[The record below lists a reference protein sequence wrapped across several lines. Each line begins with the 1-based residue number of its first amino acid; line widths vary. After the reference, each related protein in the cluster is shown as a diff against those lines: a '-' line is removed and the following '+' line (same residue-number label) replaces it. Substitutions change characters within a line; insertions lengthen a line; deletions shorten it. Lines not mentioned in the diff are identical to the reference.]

1 MMCIKAVV
9 KIGRSDLMLE
19 NLEIINTQNMIDI
32 IGKMPVRSQEEID
45 EYNRMEMKEKINNFH
60 KNCGLDSDFF
70 GATIDYEKYS
80 LEVKKLL
87 KQFVEKVK
95 NGEGGFL
102 IINGNVG
109 TGKTS
114 AAAAVMNELLMGT
127 YLDMPELELKLN
139 TADRYN
145 SDENRE
151 QFLHKLSRCELLVLD
166 EIGRFPERRQIEQ
179 PVLFY
184 LLNRRFQNKRPTIV
198 ITNMS
203 AKELADFLGQ
213 ALIDRIR
220 SNRIRIELNGKSL
233 R

>member
-1 MMCIKAVV
+1 MQVAVNEDG
-9 KIGRSDLMLE
+9 KKNFKDFSFGSLNNIPMRDPK
-19 NLEIINTQNMIDI
+19 EIEEYEQKERQQRIN
-32 IGKMPVRSQEEID
+32 E
-45 EYNRMEMKEKINNFH
+45 FH
-60 KNCGLDSDFF
+60 KNCGLDSDFY
-70 GATIDYEKYS
+70 GATIHFEQYS
-80 LEVKKLL
+80 EETIQKLR
-87 KQFVEKVK
+87 QFVENIRNRK
-95 NGEGGFL
+95 GGFL
-102 IINGNVG
+102 IINGMVG

>member
-1 MMCIKAVV
+1 MQVAVNEDGKKNFKDFSFEFLNNIQMRDPKEIEEYEQKERQQRIK
-9 KIGRSDLMLE
+9 E
-19 NLEIINTQNMIDI
+19 
-32 IGKMPVRSQEEID
+32 
-45 EYNRMEMKEKINNFH
+45 FH
-60 KNCGLDSDFF
+60 KNCGLDSDFY
-70 GATIDYEKYS
+70 GATIHFEQYS
-80 LEVKKLL
+80 EETIQKLR
-87 KQFVEKVK
+87 QFVENIRNRK
-95 NGEGGFL
+95 GGFL
-102 IINGNVG
+102 IINGMVG

>member
-1 MMCIKAVV
+1 MQVV
-9 KIGRSDLMLE
+9 VNEDGKKNFKDFSFGFLNNIPMRDPK
-19 NLEIINTQNMIDI
+19 EIEEYEQKERQQRIN
-32 IGKMPVRSQEEID
+32 E
-45 EYNRMEMKEKINNFH
+45 FH
-60 KNCGLDSDFF
+60 KNCGLDSDFY
-70 GATIDYEKYS
+70 GATIHFEQYS
-80 LEVKKLL
+80 EETIQKLR
-87 KQFVEKVK
+87 QFVENIRNRK
-95 NGEGGFL
+95 GGFL
-102 IINGNVG
+102 IINGMVG

>member
-1 MMCIKAVV
+1 MRDPK
-9 KIGRSDLMLE
+9 
-19 NLEIINTQNMIDI
+19 EIEEYEQKERQQRIN
-32 IGKMPVRSQEEID
+32 E
-45 EYNRMEMKEKINNFH
+45 FH
-60 KNCGLDSDFF
+60 KNCGLDSDFY
-70 GATIDYEKYS
+70 GATIHFEQYS
-80 LEVKKLL
+80 EETIQKLR
-87 KQFVEKVK
+87 QFVENIRNRK
-95 NGEGGFL
+95 GGFL
-102 IINGNVG
+102 IINGMVG

>member
-1 MMCIKAVV
+1 MQFAVNEDGKKNLKDFSFDFLNNIQMRDPKEIEEYEQKERQQRIK
-9 KIGRSDLMLE
+9 E
-19 NLEIINTQNMIDI
+19 
-32 IGKMPVRSQEEID
+32 
-45 EYNRMEMKEKINNFH
+45 FH
-60 KNCGLDSDFF
+60 KNCGLDSDFY
-70 GATIDYEKYS
+70 GAIIHFEQYSEETIQ
-80 LEVKKLL
+80 KLR
-87 KQFVEKVK
+87 QFVENVRNRK
-95 NGEGGFL
+95 GGFL
-102 IINGNVG
+102 IINGMVG

-166 EIGRFPERRQIEQ
+166 EIGRFPERRQTEQ